1 MIEQLTEITPVLR
14 ADQKASSMLSRNVRI
29 RNRRTSV
36 RLEQSMWQALN
47 EIAEVEKCTIHDL
60 CAAVHDMK
68 EEGLSFTAALR
79 VFLMEYYR
87 SVANASPQVSLVQ
100 RTLRQQDR
108 PQGRLSAMAG

>member
-1 MIEQLTEITPVLR
+1 MIEQLTEITPIQR
-14 ADQKASSMLSRNVRI
+14 ADTKPSSMLSRNVRI

-36 RLEQSMWQALN
+36 RLEQSMWAALN
-47 EIAEVEKCTIHDL
+47 EIAHAEKCTIHDL

-87 SVANASPQVSLVQ
+87 TVANASPQVSMVQ
-100 RTLRQQDR
+100 KTLRQQDR
-108 PQGRLSAMAG
+108 PHGRLSAMAG